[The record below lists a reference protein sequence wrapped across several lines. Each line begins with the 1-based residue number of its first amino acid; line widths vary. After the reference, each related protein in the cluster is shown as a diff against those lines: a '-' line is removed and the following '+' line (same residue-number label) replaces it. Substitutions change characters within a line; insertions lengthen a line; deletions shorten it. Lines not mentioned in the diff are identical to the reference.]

1 MLQKRDFL
9 LYISVRVFYPQEAA
23 SEQTAGGFDS
33 VTHEETDF
41 VRNLWNENHQFMRN
55 KIGHLGVRESEIEDV
70 LMDCF
75 LDLIRVRTKLS
86 EMVPGELRA
95 YISIAVRNRC
105 QRWHYLNNR
114 MTIVPWE
121 EENVDALSRAQI
133 IEDNLIVKMDT
144 EYQTALLL
152 SGLSDRD
159 KMILFGHFLEGLS
172 DEELAK
178 SLRCK
183 KNSVRSLLS
192 RAKKNAKAILSDG
205 KGEDSNG

>member
-1 MLQKRDFL
+1 MT
-9 LYISVRVFYPQEAA
+9 Y
-23 SEQTAGGFDS
+23 
-33 VTHEETDF
+33 EERSF
-41 VRNLWNENHQFMRN
+41 VRNLWNDHHLFMRN
-55 KIGHLGVRESEIEDV
+55 KIGHLGVRASDIEDV

-86 EMVPGELRA
+86 KMEPNELHA

-105 QRWHYLNNR
+105 QRWHLLNNR
-114 MTIVPWE
+114 ITIVPLDE
-121 EENVDALSRAQI
+121 DTVDPLSRAQI
-133 IEDNLIVKMDT
+133 IEDDLIAKIDT

-152 SGLSDRD
+152 SGLSERD
-159 KMILFGHFLEGLS
+159 KLILFGHFIEGQT

-183 KNSVRSLLS
+183 KDSVRSLLS
-192 RAKKNAKAILSDG
+192 RAKKNAREILMNG